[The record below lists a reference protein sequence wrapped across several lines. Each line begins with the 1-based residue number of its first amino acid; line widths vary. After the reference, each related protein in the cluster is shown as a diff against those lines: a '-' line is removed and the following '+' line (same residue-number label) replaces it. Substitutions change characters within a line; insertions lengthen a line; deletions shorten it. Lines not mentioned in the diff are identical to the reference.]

1 MTMLIDTPAPY
12 IVQRPV
18 SVREA
23 LDALPAVAEDL
34 ARIRHAVD
42 TADGATL
49 PPAIAAEYRAMQRHL
64 REATVA
70 LAREDLKGARYDEQ
84 QGRDCLSRVAAYLL
98 SLGDETITAALERM
112 NHE

>member
-1 MTMLIDTPAPY
+1 MTEAPAPY
-12 IVQRPV
+12 ITQRQV
-18 SVREA
+18 SVAEA
-23 LDALPAVAEDL
+23 MAALHETLKEL

>member
-1 MTMLIDTPAPY
+1 VTTIYLVRHGQASFGAANYDQLSPLGERQGALLGRWWRQTGVAAP
-12 IVQRPV
+12 
-18 SVREA
+18 SV
-23 LDALPAVAEDL
+23 V
-34 ARIRHAVD
+34 V
-42 TADGATL
+42 G
-49 PPAIAAEYRAMQRHL
+49 AMQRHL